1 MKKTPFLVSTSIV
14 ALLVASVLSGP
25 ANATTKDSSMST
37 EEAVERLVELNPGTT
52 EEEMSAGLREYAE
65 ENGQSYEQVVDDAL
79 QAAEEEEAQWQKDKA
94 EYEFDRETRAAK
106 AVGTLPKVRV
116 GGDIFYNPA
125 STAGVK
131 HGHVGIYS
139 SQYRIVEA
147 PGFGLVSRERSVGQ
161 VSVYKTS
168 QLMYVKISES
178 KRKAAGRY
186 AKNKLLNK
194 PYNIYFATNKKPYGK
209 NMNCSQLVWAAYKNS
224 AKVDLDGNGGPGVY
238 PNDIV
243 NSTKTKTW
251 KVY

>member
-106 AVGTLPKVRV
+106 AVGKLPRVRV

-125 STAGVK
+125 STVGIK
-131 HGHVGIYS
+131 HGHVGVYS
-139 SQYRIVEA
+139 SQTRIVEA
-147 PGFGLVSRERSVGQ
+147 PGIKQRSRETDIRN

-168 QLMYVKISES
+168 QLLYVKISES

-238 PNDIV
+238 PKDIV
-243 NSTKTKTW
+243 KSSKTKTW
-251 KVY
+251 RTY

>member
-1 MKKTPFLVSTSIV
+1 MKKTRFLVSTSIV
-14 ALLVASVLSGP
+14 ALLTASVLSGP
-25 ANATTKDSSMST
+25 ASAATVVAEPST
-37 EEAVERLVELNPGTT
+37 EEAIERLVELNPGTN

-94 EYEFDRETRAAK
+94 EFERNKENRAAK
-106 AVGTLPKVRV
+106 KVGHLPEVRV

-125 STAGVK
+125 PTVGIK

-139 SQYRIVEA
+139 SQIRIVEA
-147 PGFGLVSRERSVGQ
+147 PGIKQRSRETGIRS

-168 QLMYVKISES
+168 QLMYVKIGES
-178 KRKAAGRY
+178 RRKAAGRY

-209 NMNCSQLVWAAYKNS
+209 KMNCSQLVWAAYKNS
-224 AKVDLDGNGGPGVY
+224 VKVDLDGNGGPGVY
-238 PNDIV
+238 PKDIV
-243 NSTKTKTW
+243 KSSMTKTW
-251 KVY
+251 RTY